1 MRGLFPRRGLGLA
14 LAAGLMLGAGT
25 PAFAQGLTG
34 QIGGT
39 ILDAQKGAL
48 PGAIVTVQNV
58 GTRVSRD
65 TVTDPQGAFVV
76 TNLLAGTYDLKVTL
90 TGFKTYEQKG
100 IALSATERVALPP
113 ITLDVGGV
121 SESVSVQAEAARV
134 QTQSGERSAT
144 ITADQIA
151 DTGLRGR
158 DFMGTLKV
166 LPGVIDTSNRD
177 APGWGSVGGMTINGQ
192 SSFNFSYDGIVSKDT
207 GSNSGNFAAPALDS
221 IAEVKV
227 QASNFQ
233 AEYGRSSGASI
244 TVVTKS
250 GSANF
255 HGSAAFYKRDEH
267 FNANSWERKNDCE
280 AGQTSSCS
288 TPPYR
293 YNNTAW
299 TVGGPVLVPGTSFN
313 HNRDKLFF
321 FFSQDLLPRT
331 DPGNLEQSTMPTA
344 AERMGDFS
352 QTFDTNGRLIHIADP
367 NLRAAG
373 LSCNVISGGPGCFA
387 GNVIPADR
395 LNSIGASILNLF
407 PLPNT
412 TDPGGG
418 RRYNYTYQNVKEK
431 PKNDQVVR
439 IDWNVHPNTTFYS
452 RLQFGKEVNDRSYAG
467 FLGAGTGNGGNQGFP
482 QFYTEYAIKTLS
494 SVSTLLHTFNPTTV
508 LEVTGGVNWSQQLT
522 SWVNQATLDANDRTK
537 VLPGLTQFFPSANPL
552 NLIPQMSFGGSN
564 ALPNTRQFGVSNR
577 FPFNAKDITQNYS
590 ANLTKVAGSHN
601 LKFGVFVE
609 HTARPAP
616 RASNFNGQ
624 FDFGSNVNNPFDTNF
639 GFANALLGTI
649 NSYTESTAQPF
660 AQGRYN
666 QVEFFAQDNWR
677 ITRRFTLDY
686 GFRQYYLGP
695 TYVAGQQVAYFDP
708 SAFSPGAEVTL
719 YQPVCPNQAAT
730 CSATARQ
737 ALNPMTGEILNNT
750 FIGKL
755 VPGSGDFTN
764 GMQVVDGT
772 PWKGVFRPAPRVGFA
787 WDLFGDGRTAVRGG
801 FGIFYDRYSDDYVLA
816 LTEAPPLLETRST
829 NWTTLPTLLNSPLVA
844 STNPGVTS
852 FTESF
857 RPPTVY
863 NWSLGVQHELPFEIV
878 ADVAYVGNTNRNN
891 ATTLALN
898 NLTYGTTRPD
908 LNPENADPTNNGSAK
923 SSDFLRPYVGYTGI
937 SDRAWDGYA
946 NYQSIQVSVSR
957 RFMNHFA
964 GSIAYT
970 GSIRKSLST
979 FNPFLADVG
988 IDNTARNYTANG
1000 SRPHN
1005 LVVNYNYEVPNA
1017 SAIWDNLFVRL
1028 ALDGWQVSGVSVFQS
1043 GTRDDLTYS
1052 FTGAPYNDMTGG
1064 GGDSRVVLL
1073 CDPNLPRSERTM
1085 DRQFRTECIAPPGPL
1100 TDPSDIYYLGNA
1112 STDFYYTN
1120 GYMNHDITLFKNFSF
1135 AGGKNLQIRVE
1146 MYNAPNLN
1154 QFTVVDTSA
1163 QFDYATGEQTDTES
1177 FGHVTGTRSGSARV
1191 IQLGA
1196 RFTF

>member
-1 MRGLFPRRGLGLA
+1 VRDLFRSWCVLLVIAGGLGV
-14 LAAGLMLGAGT
+14 GR

-39 ILDAQKGAL
+39 ILDAQRGAL
-48 PGAIVTVQNV
+48 PGATVTVQNV
-58 GTRVSRD
+58 GTRVSRE
-65 TVTDPQGAFVV
+65 TVTDGQGAFVV
-76 TNLLAGTYDLKVTL
+76 TNLLAGTYDLRVTL
-90 TGFKTYEQKG
+90 SGFKTYEQKN
-100 IALSATERVALPP
+100 IAVSATERVALPP
-113 ITLDVGGV
+113 VTLDVGGIT
-121 SESVSVQAEAARV
+121 ESVSVQAEAARV

-166 LPGVIDTSNRD
+166 LPGVVDTSNRD
-177 APGWGSVGGMTINGQ
+177 APGWGSVGNMTINGQ

-255 HGSAAFYKRDEH
+255 HGSAAFFKRDES
-267 FNANSWERKNDCE
+267 FNSNSWERKRDCN
-280 AGQTSSCS
+280 AGQLSSCS

-331 DPGNLEQSTMPTA
+331 DPGNLELSTMPTTL
-344 AERMGDFS
+344 ERMGDFS
-352 QTFDTNGRLIHIADP
+352 QTVDTNGRLRYIRDP
-367 NLRAAG
+367 QSG
-373 LSCNVISGGPGCFA
+373 LPCNVNTGGPGCFP
-387 GNVIPADR
+387 GNIIPADR
-395 LNSIGASILNLF
+395 INPVGASILSLF

-412 TDPGGG
+412 SDPD
-418 RRYNYTYQNVKEK
+418 RRYNYTFQNVKEK
-431 PKNDQVVR
+431 PKNDQVIR
-439 IDWNVHPNTTFYS
+439 MDWNVHPNTTFYS
-452 RLQFGKEVNDRSYAG
+452 RLGFSKEVNDRSYAG

-494 SVSTLLHTFNPTTV
+494 SVSTLLHTFNSTTV
-508 LEVTGGVNWSQQLT
+508 LEITGGVNWSQQLT

-564 ALPNTRQFGVSNR
+564 AQPNTRQFGVSNR

-590 ANLTKVAGSHN
+590 ANLTKVAGAHN
-601 LKFGVFVE
+601 LKMGVFIE

-639 GFANALLGTI
+639 GFANALLGTV

-677 ITRRFTLDY
+677 ISHTFTLDY

-708 SAFSPGAEVTL
+708 SRFDPAAAVML
-719 YQPVCPNQAAT
+719 YQPVCPGGAAT
-730 CSATARQ
+730 CRSTTRE
-737 ALNPMTGEILNNT
+737 ALNPLTGEVLNNT

-764 GMQVVDGT
+764 GMAVVHGT
-772 PWKGVFRPAPRVGFA
+772 PWQGVYRPAPRVGFA
-787 WDLFGDGRTAVRGG
+787 WDVTGDGRTAVRGG
-801 FGIFYDRYSDDYVLA
+801 FGVFFDRYSDDYVLA

-829 NWTTLPTLLNSPLVA
+829 NFTTLPTLLATPLDA
-844 STNPGVTS
+844 STNPNVTA
-852 FTESF
+852 FTETF

-863 NWSLGVQHELPFEIV
+863 NWSLGVQRELPFSLV
-878 ADVAYVGNTNRNN
+878 ADVAYVGNTNRHNP
-891 ATTLALN
+891 TTLQLN

-908 LNPENADPTNNGSAK
+908 LHPENADPTNNGSAK
-923 SSDFLRPYVGYTGI
+923 STDFLRQYVGYTGI
-937 SDRAWDGYA
+937 SDRRWDGYA
-946 NYQSIQVSVSR
+946 NYHSIQISVSR
-957 RFMNHFA
+957 RFMNRFA
-964 GSIAYT
+964 ASVAYT
-970 GSIRKSLST
+970 GSTRHSLGT

-988 IDNTARNYTANG
+988 IDNTARNYSANG

-1005 LVVNYNYEVPNA
+1005 LVINYNYEVPDA
-1017 SAIWDNLFVRL
+1017 SAIWDNMFVRL

-1043 GTRDDLTYS
+1043 GTRDDLSYS
-1052 FTGAPYNDMTGG
+1052 FTGAPQNDMTGG
-1064 GGDSRVVLL
+1064 GGDSRVVLT
-1073 CDPNLPRSERTM
+1073 CDPNLPRGERTM
-1085 DRQFRTECIAPPGPL
+1085 DRQFRTECVAPPGPL
-1100 TDPSDIYYLGNA
+1100 TNPADIYYLGSA
-1112 STDFYYTN
+1112 STDFYQTN
-1120 GYMNHDITLFKNFSF
+1120 GYMNHDITLFKNFRFS
-1135 AGGKNLQIRVE
+1135 GGRNLQIRME
-1146 MYNAPNLN
+1146 MYNAFNLN
-1154 QFTVVDTSA
+1154 QFTGVDTSA
-1163 QFDYATGEQTDTES
+1163 TFNFATGEQTDAN
-1177 FGHVTGTRSGSARV
+1177 FGKVTGTRSGSARV